1 MGWSN
6 TNEGKVISAAFL
18 DAHNHLVVQA
28 GTLAAKALPE
38 AVAVKKKAG

>member
-6 TNEGKVISAAFL
+6 TNEGKVISAAFP
-18 DAHNHLVVQA
+18 DAHNSLVVQA
-28 GTLAAKALPE
+28 RTLAAKALPE